1 VLGGSDPQVKAAIL
15 YSGGKDS
22 NRALHWALE
31 NDFDVRFL
39 VTIFPK
45 TMDSL
50 MFHTPALN
58 LVELQ
63 SQAVEIPLAKGH
75 ANGVKVEDEVE
86 DLMSALR
93 VLDVEGVITGALE
106 STYQKSR
113 VELVCSSLHLK
124 SYAPFWHCDL
134 EKYLKETIDL
144 GFDVKFVGVA
154 ALGLNEN
161 WLGRTLDY
169 KALEDLKE
177 LHMKYGVNL
186 GGEGG
191 EYDTFVCDGP
201 IFKRRIQFLRSKRI
215 WDNKTDSGFLNIDE
229 AELLQKKGTT

>member
-1 VLGGSDPQVKAAIL
+1 
-15 YSGGKDS
+15 
-22 NRALHWALE
+22 
-31 NDFDVRFL
+31 
-39 VTIFPK
+39 
-45 TMDSL
+45 
-50 MFHTPALN
+50 
-58 LVELQ
+58 
-63 SQAVEIPLAKGH
+63 
-75 ANGVKVEDEVE
+75 VEDEVE